1 VVIPVT
7 HDEAFVHLLVA
18 LGRAAAEPTP
28 LGVDVTGGPR
38 SADGTCGVVV
48 VVLVDTASV
57 VVLHTE
63 ETVAVVIAC
72 AGTRRRCAVFR
83 HAEEVCT
90 ATTAVSVLGSH
101 ETLVES
107 FLVFRTRAGAP
118 ARVRAWLASRV
129 SALVVLE
136 LVHGNLDTNASFRI
150 VLGFSWSVLLAQK
163 SEVDAFCSGPC
174 VARSTLKTACF
185 YHGAI

>member
-1 VVIPVT
+1 MGDTLDVHARSLVRPMAVVVT
-7 HDEAFVHLLVA
+7 HDEAFVHLHVA

-28 LGVDVTGGPR
+28 LGVDVTGGLR
-38 SADGTCGVVV
+38 GTDGTCGIVV
-48 VVLVDTASV
+48 VVLVDSTSV

-107 FLVFRTRAGAP
+107 FLAIRARAGAP

-129 SALVVLE
+129 SALVGEVI
-136 LVHGNLDTNASFRI
+136 HGNLDTDASFR
-150 VLGFSWSVLLAQK
+150 VVRG
-163 SEVDAFCSGPC
+163 
-174 VARSTLKTACF
+174 R
-185 YHGAI
+185 